1 VSRVRCYSPPV
12 PPFFF
17 LSCFN
22 PCSTLTPPHTGTYGG
37 HLELSAFAHL
47 SQRNVKVIQPGL
59 VYVIEWAGGGGGDL
73 SSPTTIPSPTI
84 PGDPGLDEREK
95 RRLRRNQKRGTRA
108 RASSSAT
115 AADQDEEEEEENID
129 PAAGAVYVAY
139 VLSTPDPC

>member
-1 VSRVRCYSPPV
+1 L
-12 PPFFF
+12 FHT
-17 LSCFN
+17 N
-22 PCSTLTPPHTGTYGG
+22 APHTGTYGG

-84 PGDPGLDEREK
+84 PAIPGDAGLDEREK
-95 RRLRRNQKRGTRA
+95 RRLRRDQKRGTRA

-139 VLSTPDPC
+139 VHSPPDPC